1 MAQRQQRVLDA
12 DDLTDADRAI
22 LDELA
27 KGARTKGYITD
38 ETGLHR
44 NTVANRLDVLR
55 AGDAI
60 RRVHE
65 PTALYELGRD
75 PRGDSRDG

>member
-1 MAQRQQRVLDA
+1 MAQRQKPVLDA
-12 DDLTDADRAI
+12 DDLTDADHAI
-22 LDELA
+22 LDALGE
-27 KGARTKGYITD
+27 GARTKGYITD

-65 PTALYELGRD
+65 PTALYELRED
-75 PRGDSRDG
+75 PRNDG